1 LDVTDS
7 AREELQRILGTHSLE
22 SGRGF
27 RLATPPTWEGE
38 GDFGIVIDV
47 EKDGD
52 EMVEQDGARLLM
64 VDQAL
69 SERLSSAVM
78 DFKDFPPAGPR
89 FTLDVY

>member
-1 LDVTDS
+1 MDVTDS
-7 AREELQRILGTHSLE
+7 AKAELKRVLGTYSLE

-27 RLATPPTWEGE
+27 RLVTPPAWEGE

-52 EMVEQDGARLLM
+52 EVVELDGARLLM

-69 SERLSSAVM
+69 AERLSGAVM
-78 DFKDFPPAGPR
+78 DFKDSPPAGPR